1 MIILHIIPTCNPEYG
16 GPIEGIFT
24 SAPALRAQGCDREIV
39 SLDMP
44 TDPWVKTSPVRVYPM
59 GNPSPAY
66 HAWKKR
72 IPFLRYGYSPAI
84 VPWIREN
91 AKRYDAV
98 IVNGLWN
105 FASLAARQALVGTD
119 TRYFVYAHGMLDPYF
134 NKISPVKAFFK
145 QLLWWASE
153 GRLINNATSVMF
165 VTKEERELAKTSFWP
180 YRARARVVPYGIVD
194 VSGDAEAQI
203 KSFRAALPQLGERRF
218 LLFLSRIHPKKG
230 CDILVEAFA
239 KMAGGDPDLDLVIAG
254 PDSVGAV
261 KELQEV
267 AAQRGVADRIH
278 WPGMLKG
285 DLKWGAFRACDGFI
299 LPSHQE
305 NFGIVIAEALA
316 CGKPVLTTDKVA
328 TWREVAD
335 NNAGFV
341 ENDDLPGVTRLI
353 EHFLSLS
360 PLEKQEM
367 SKRARATYLT
377 KFDMGSMAPEL
388 IEAFRTSQ
396 AA

>member
-44 TDPWVKTSPVRVYPM
+44 TDPWVKASPVRVYPM

-66 HAWKKR
+66 HTWKKR

-105 FASLAARQALVGTD
+105 FASLAARQALVGSD

-145 QLLWWASE
+145 QLLWWVSE

-180 YRARARVVPYGIVD
+180 YRARAQVVPYGIVD
-194 VSGDAEAQI
+194 VSGDAEAQV
-203 KSFRAALPQLGERRF
+203 KSFRDVVPELGDRRF

-239 KMAGGDPDLDLVIAG
+239 KMAAGDPELDLVIAG

-261 KELQEV
+261 KELREV

-285 DLKWGAFRACDGFI
+285 DLKWGAFRACDAFI

-316 CGKPVLTTDKVA
+316 CGKPVLTTNKVA
-328 TWREVAD
+328 TWREVAE

-341 ENDDLPGVTRLI
+341 ENDDLAGAIRLI
-353 EHFLSLS
+353 ERFLSLS